1 MSHLLGIEIG
11 GTKLQLVA
19 ATDSLQITHHKR
31 LTVTQSEG
39 AQGILRQINEVLT
52 EEWKDLSFSAAGVGF
67 GGPVNWQTG
76 QIARSHQIEGWA
88 EVDLGNWLS
97 QHIKAPV
104 WVDNDANLAALAEAI
119 AGAGRGKNPVFY
131 CTLGSGVGGG
141 FVINQAIYHG
151 IIPGEVEFGHLRLDR
166 AGTTLESVCAG
177 WAVDKRIRQVAQSN
191 PNSILAKRV
200 ATQTGPLAQQLI
212 PAIEQGDEFA
222 LQILHETCDSLA
234 FGLSHV
240 IHLFHPEIIIIG
252 GGLSL
257 MGEPFRVLI
266 EQNVTQYLMKAFLPA
281 PSIQIATLGENVV
294 PIGALLLCRQKIRDS
309 IPTHF

>member
-1 MSHLLGIEIG
+1 MWP
-11 GTKLQLVA
+11 A
-19 ATDSLQITHHKR
+19 
-31 LTVTQSEG
+31 
-39 AQGILRQINEVLT
+39 
-52 EEWKDLSFSAAGVGF
+52 WMLSRKENSA
-67 GGPVNWQTG
+67 
-76 QIARSHQIEGWA
+76 
-88 EVDLGNWLS
+88 
-97 QHIKAPV
+97 
-104 WVDNDANLAALAEAI
+104 
-119 AGAGRGKNPVFY
+119 
-131 CTLGSGVGGG
+131 
-141 FVINQAIYHG
+141 
-151 IIPGEVEFGHLRLDR
+151 
-166 AGTTLESVCAG
+166 
-177 WAVDKRIRQVAQSN
+177 
-191 PNSILAKRV
+191 
-200 ATQTGPLAQQLI
+200 LAQQLI